1 VLQGMLLGFADVC
14 ETLLDLKAQYG
25 IFSWELVAH
34 NPDCRT
40 HHCSYDHSM
49 E

>member
-1 VLQGMLLGFADVC
+1 VPQGMLLGFANIC
-14 ETLLDLKAQYG
+14 ETLLNLKAQYG

-34 NPDCRT
+34 YPECRT
-40 HHCSYDHSM
+40 QHFSYDRSM

>member
-1 VLQGMLLGFADVC
+1 VPQGMLLGFANIC
-14 ETLLDLKAQYG
+14 ETLLNLKAQYG

-34 NPDCRT
+34 YPECCT
-40 HHCSYDHSM
+40 QHFSYDRSM

>member
-1 VLQGMLLGFADVC
+1 VPQGMLLGFADSC
-14 ETLLDLKAQYG
+14 ETLLNLKVQYG

-34 NPDCRT
+34 YPEHCT
-40 HHCSYDHSM
+40 QHCSYDRSM